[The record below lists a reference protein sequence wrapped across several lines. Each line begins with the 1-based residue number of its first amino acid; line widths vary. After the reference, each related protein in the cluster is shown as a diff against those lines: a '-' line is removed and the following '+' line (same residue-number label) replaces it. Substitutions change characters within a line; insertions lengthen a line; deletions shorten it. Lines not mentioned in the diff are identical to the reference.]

1 MSWRRIFR
9 SRLYVRDSL
18 WVLPLAGALL
28 GAVLGVVDIRVEE
41 SVHLPPQLQYSA
53 STASTVLAAI
63 VGATA
68 ALTGF
73 VVTVTT
79 LVVQM
84 ATGTFSARYMRLW
97 YRDRILK
104 VLLALLVGTL
114 AFSFSLMR
122 RVESDFVPNLGVSIA
137 GVLLI
142 LSLLVF
148 LVFLDRYLHRLRPV
162 AVAALVHGYFRRN
175 FEYEVKRAARPDVYV
190 GVLDAGDETPSLTV
204 RSTRPGAIQAVDSK
218 ALVDWAGTHD
228 CLVVLRHGIGDFVPL
243 GARLIDVYGDQTP
256 RPRAERRLAD
266 MVALGDERTIEQDP
280 AFAIRILVD
289 VANLALSPA
298 VNDPTTAVQ
307 VLDYLG
313 ETLRL
318 VGTTELSVQ
327 SWGDSRPR
335 RGVVVPARSW
345 EDYLSLSTDEIR
357 EYGAGGIQIMRRLR
371 ALFEELRD
379 EVRPEYRAAVTD
391 ELRRLDATV
400 ALGWENSVDF
410 ERARTADTQGIG
422 GPRTRPV
429 LAGRPP
435 SPIQGD
441 ARNPDSRF
449 DGSR

>member
-1 MSWRRIFR
+1 VSWRRVFR
-9 SRLYVRDSL
+9 ARLYVRDSL
-18 WVLPLAGALL
+18 WALPLAGALL
-28 GAVLGVVDIRVEE
+28 GSALALVDIRIEQ
-41 SVHLPPQLQYSA
+41 SVHPGTQLQYSA
-53 STASTVLAAI
+53 PTASTVLAAI

-97 YRDRILK
+97 YRDRMLK

-114 AFSFSLMR
+114 SFSFALMR
-122 RVESDFVPNLGVSIA
+122 RVESNFVPSLGVTIA

-175 FEYEVKRAARPDVYV
+175 FAYEVKRAANPVVYL
-190 GVLDAGDETPSLTV
+190 GALDAGDERPTMTV
-204 RSTRPGAIQAVDSK
+204 RSPRPGAIQAVDGD
-218 ALVDWAGTHD
+218 ALVRWARARD
-228 CLVVLRHGIGDFVPL
+228 CLVVLRHGIGDFVPS
-243 GARLIDVYGDQTP
+243 GARLIDVYGGPQP
-256 RPRAERRLAD
+256 VRREELRLAD
-266 MVALGDERTIEQDP
+266 MVALGEERTIEQDP

-318 VGTTELSVQ
+318 VGSTELPVHAWDGQ
-327 SWGDSRPR
+327 RPR
-335 RGVVVPARSW
+335 RGVVIPARSW
-345 EDYLSLSTDEIR
+345 EDYLSLAANEIR
-357 EYGAGGIQIMRRLR
+357 EYGAGAIQVMRRLK
-371 ALFEELRD
+371 ALLEELRE
-379 EVRPEYRAAVTD
+379 EVRPEYRAAVSD
-391 ELRRLDATV
+391 ELGRLEAAIRRSWGDAIDLD
-400 ALGWENSVDF
+400 
-410 ERARTADTQGIG
+410 RASTADTQGIG
-422 GPRTRPV
+422 GPRTRPSGPAATQSPR
-429 LAGRPP
+429 AGEADRL
-435 SPIQGD
+435 G
-441 ARNPDSRF
+441 SRF
-449 DGSR
+449 DET

>member
-1 MSWRRIFR
+1 MSWRRVFR
-9 SRLYVRDSL
+9 VRLYIRDSL
-18 WVLPLAGALL
+18 WALPLAGALL
-28 GAVLGVVDIRVEE
+28 GSALAILDIRLDQ
-41 SVHLPPQLQYSA
+41 SVHPGSQLQYSA
-53 STASTVLAAI
+53 STASAVLAAI

-97 YRDRILK
+97 YRDRMLK
-104 VLLALLVGTL
+104 LLLALLVGTL
-114 AFSFSLMR
+114 SFSFSLMR
-122 RVESDFVPNLGVSIA
+122 RVESNFVPNLGVTIA

-175 FEYEVKRAARPDVYV
+175 FEYEVKRAGNPDVHLGAV
-190 GVLDAGDETPSLTV
+190 DAGDEHPTMTV
-204 RSTRPGAIQAVDSK
+204 RSPRPGAIQAVDGD
-218 ALVDWAGTHD
+218 ALVRWARARD
-228 CLVVLRHGIGDFVPL
+228 CLVVLRHGIGDFVPS
-243 GARLIDVYGDQTP
+243 GARLIDVYGGP
-256 RPRAERRLAD
+256 EPARREELRLAD
-266 MVALGDERTIEQDP
+266 MVALGEERTIEQDP

-327 SWGDSRPR
+327 TREDLRPR
-335 RGVVVPARSW
+335 RGVVIPARSW
-345 EDYLSLSTDEIR
+345 EDYLSLTTDEIR
-357 EYGAGGIQIMRRLR
+357 EYGAGAIQVMRRLK
-371 ALFEELRD
+371 ALLEELRD
-379 EVRPEYRAAVTD
+379 EVRPEYRAAVSD
-391 ELRRLDATV
+391 ELGRLDATIRRSW
-400 ALGWENSVDF
+400 GDSVDF
-410 ERARTADTQGIG
+410 DRASTADTQGIG
-422 GPRTRPV
+422 GPRTQPPGAAAAQSPG
-429 LAGRPP
+429 AGEAG
-435 SPIQGD
+435 ST
-441 ARNPDSRF
+441 
-449 DGSR
+449 GSRLDETQ

>member
-1 MSWRRIFR
+1 MTWRKVFR
-9 SRLYVRDSL
+9 GRLYIRDSL

-28 GAVLGVVDIRVEE
+28 GAVLAVVDIRIDQ
-41 SVHLPPQLQYSA
+41 SVHPNPQLQYSA
-53 STASTVLAAI
+53 STASAVLAAI

-114 AFSFSLMR
+114 SLSFSLMR
-122 RVESDFVPNLGVSIA
+122 RVGNNFVPNLGVTIA
-137 GVLLI
+137 GVLLM

-162 AVAALVHGYFRRN
+162 AVAALVHEYFRRN
-175 FEYEVKRAARPDVYV
+175 FSYEVKRAADPDVYV
-190 GVLDAGDETPSLTV
+190 GALDAGDEEPSLTV
-204 RSTRPGAIQAVDSK
+204 RSPRAGAIQAVDAE
-218 ALVDWAGTHD
+218 ALLRWARAQD
-228 CLVVLRHGIGDFVPL
+228 CLLVMRHAIGDFVPL
-243 GARLIDVYGDQTP
+243 GARLIDVYGA
-256 RPRAERRLAD
+256 RPAGQRAELRLAD

-327 SWGDSRPR
+327 TWEDARPH
-335 RGVVVPARSW
+335 RGVVIPARSW
-345 EDYLSLSTDEIR
+345 EDYLSLTAGEIR
-357 EYGAGGIQIMRRLR
+357 EYGAGAIQVMRRLK
-371 ALFEELRD
+371 ALLEELRD
-379 EVRPEYRAAVTD
+379 EVRPEYRAAVSD
-391 ELRRLDATV
+391 ELGRLDATIRRSW
-400 ALGWENSVDF
+400 GDSVDF
-410 ERARTADTQGIG
+410 DRASTGDTQGIG
-422 GPRTRPV
+422 GPRTQPAGAGV
-429 LAGRPP
+429 AQSPGAGEAGRA
-435 SPIQGD
+435 G
-441 ARNPDSRF
+441 SRF
-449 DGSR
+449 DGTR

>member
-1 MSWRRIFR
+1 MSWRRVFR
-9 SRLYVRDSL
+9 GRLYVRDSL

-28 GAVLGVVDIRVEE
+28 GTLLGLVDVRVDEIIQ
-41 SVHLPPQLQYSA
+41 LPPQLQYSA

-122 RVESDFVPNLGVSIA
+122 RVESDFVPNLGVSVA

-175 FEYEVKRAARPDVYV
+175 FEYEVKRAEDPDVYV
-190 GVLDAGDETPSLTV
+190 GVLDAGDEEPSLTV
-204 RSTRPGAIQAVDSK
+204 RSARPGAIQAVDSK
-218 ALVDWAGTHD
+218 ALIAWAHTYD

-243 GARLIDVYGDQTP
+243 GARLIDVYGGQTP
-256 RPRAERRLAD
+256 EQRAKRRLAD
-266 MVALGDERTIEQDP
+266 MVALGEERTIEQDP

-313 ETLRL
+313 ESLRL
-318 VGTTELSVQ
+318 VGTTELSVHTWQ
-327 SWGDSRPR
+327 DVRPD

-371 ALFEELRD
+371 ALLEELHD
-379 EVRPEYRAAVTD
+379 EVRPEYRAALKD
-391 ELRRLDATV
+391 ELLRLDATV
-400 ALGWENSVDF
+400 ERSWQDKVDY

-422 GPRTRPV
+422 GPRTRPA
-429 LAGRPP
+429 LNGRSP

-441 ARNPDSRF
+441 AGDADSRF
-449 DGSR
+449 DGPR

>member
-1 MSWRRIFR
+1 VSWRRVFR
-9 SRLYVRDSL
+9 VRLYIRDSL
-18 WVLPLAGALL
+18 WALPLAGALL
-28 GAVLGVVDIRVEE
+28 GSALAILDIRLDQ
-41 SVHLPPQLQYSA
+41 SVHPGSQLQYSA
-53 STASTVLAAI
+53 STASAVLAAI

-97 YRDRILK
+97 YRDRMLK
-104 VLLALLVGTL
+104 LLLALLVGTL
-114 AFSFSLMR
+114 SFSFSLMR
-122 RVESDFVPNLGVSIA
+122 RVESNFVPNLGVTIA

-175 FEYEVKRAARPDVYV
+175 FEYEVKRAGNPDVHLGAV
-190 GVLDAGDETPSLTV
+190 DAGDEHPTMTV
-204 RSTRPGAIQAVDSK
+204 RSPRPGAIQAVDGD
-218 ALVDWAGTHD
+218 ALVRWARARD
-228 CLVVLRHGIGDFVPL
+228 CLVVLRHGIGDFVPS
-243 GARLIDVYGDQTP
+243 GARLIDVYGGP
-256 RPRAERRLAD
+256 EPARREELRLAD
-266 MVALGDERTIEQDP
+266 MVALGEERTIEQDP

-327 SWGDSRPR
+327 TWEDLRPR
-335 RGVVVPARSW
+335 RGVVIPARSW
-345 EDYLSLSTDEIR
+345 EDYLSLTTDEIR
-357 EYGAGGIQIMRRLR
+357 EYGAGAIQVMRRLK
-371 ALFEELRD
+371 ALLEELRD
-379 EVRPEYRAAVTD
+379 EVRPEYRAAVSD
-391 ELRRLDATV
+391 ELGRLDATIRRSW
-400 ALGWENSVDF
+400 GDSVDF
-410 ERARTADTQGIG
+410 DRASTADTQGIG
-422 GPRTRPV
+422 GPRTQPPGAAAAQSPG
-429 LAGRPP
+429 AGEAG
-435 SPIQGD
+435 ST
-441 ARNPDSRF
+441 
-449 DGSR
+449 GSRLDETQ

>member
-1 MSWRRIFR
+1 MNWRRVFR
-9 SRLYVRDSL
+9 GRLYVRDSL

-28 GAVLGVVDIRVEE
+28 GVLLGLVDVRVDE
-41 SVHLPPQLQYSA
+41 SVNLPPQLQYSA

-122 RVESDFVPNLGVSIA
+122 RVESDFVPNLGVTVA

-142 LSLLVF
+142 VSLLVF

-175 FEYEVKRAARPDVYV
+175 FEYEVKRAQDPDVYI
-190 GVLDAGDETPSLTV
+190 GVVDAGDEEPSLTV
-204 RSTRPGAIQAVDSK
+204 RSARPGAIQAVDSK
-218 ALVDWAGTHD
+218 ALLGWAQTND
-228 CLVVLRHGIGDFVPL
+228 CLIVLRHGIGDFVPL
-243 GARLIDVYGDQTP
+243 GARLIDVYGVQTVA
-256 RPRAERRLAD
+256 RGAERRLAD
-266 MVALGDERTIEQDP
+266 MVALGEERTIEQDP

-327 SWGDSRPR
+327 TWEEGRPR
-335 RGVVVPARSW
+335 RGMVVPARSW
-345 EDYLSLSTDEIR
+345 EDYLSLSADEIR

-371 ALFEELRD
+371 ALFEELHD
-379 EVRPEYRAAVTD
+379 EVRPEYRAAVKD
-391 ELRRLDATV
+391 ELLRLDATV
-400 ALGWENSVDF
+400 QRSWQDSVDF

-429 LAGRPP
+429 LNDVTS

-441 ARNPDSRF
+441 ADDVGSRF
-449 DGSR
+449 DGPR

>member
-1 MSWRRIFR
+1 VSWRRIFR
-9 SRLYVRDSL
+9 GRLYVRDSL
-18 WVLPLAGALL
+18 WVIPLAGAVLGSLL
-28 GAVLGVVDIRVEE
+28 GLVDVRVDET
-41 SVHLPPQLQYSA
+41 VHLPPQLQYSA
-53 STASTVLAAI
+53 STATTVLAAI

-97 YRDRILK
+97 YRDRLLK

-114 AFSFSLMR
+114 AFSFALMR
-122 RVESDFVPNLGVSIA
+122 RVESDFVPNLGVTIA
-137 GVLLI
+137 GALLI

-175 FEYEVKRAARPDVYV
+175 FEYEVKRAEHPDVYV
-190 GVLDAGDETPSLTV
+190 GLLDPGDEKPSLTV
-204 RSTRPGAIQAVDSK
+204 RSARPGAIQAVDST
-218 ALVDWAGTHD
+218 ALIAWAHTYD

-243 GARLIDVYGDQTP
+243 GARLIDVYGGQNP
-256 RPRAERRLAD
+256 GRRAELHLAD
-266 MVALGDERTIEQDP
+266 MVALGEERTIEQDP

-313 ETLRL
+313 ESLRL
-318 VGTTELSVQ
+318 VGTTELSVHTWQ
-327 SWGDSRPR
+327 DVRPD

-345 EDYLSLSTDEIR
+345 KD
-357 EYGAGGIQIMRRLR
+357 GAGGIQIMRRLR
-371 ALFEELRD
+371 ALLEELHD
-379 EVRPEYRAAVTD
+379 EVRPEYRAAVKD

-400 ALGWENSVDF
+400 ERSWQDSVDF
-410 ERARTADTQGIG
+410 ERAKIADTQGIG
-422 GPRTRPV
+422 GPRTRPE
-429 LAGRPP
+429 LTHRPP
-435 SPIQGD
+435 SPIEGEAVD
-441 ARNPDSRF
+441 ADSRF

>member
-1 MSWRRIFR
+1 MSWRRVFR
-9 SRLYVRDSL
+9 GRLYVRDSL
-18 WVLPLAGALL
+18 WVLPLAGAVL
-28 GAVLGVVDIRVEE
+28 GAVLGSVDILIER
-41 SVHLPPQLQYSA
+41 SVHVSPELQYSS
-53 STASTVLAAI
+53 STASTLLAAI

-97 YRDRILK
+97 YRDRMLK
-104 VLLALLVGTL
+104 VLLAVLVGTL

-122 RVESDFVPNLGVSIA
+122 RVETSFVPNIGVTVA
-137 GVLLI
+137 GALLI

-162 AVAALVHGYFRRN
+162 AVAALVHGYFQRN
-175 FEYEVKRAARPDVYV
+175 FEYEVKRAENPEVFV
-190 GVLDAGDETPSLTV
+190 GALDAGSEEPSLTV
-204 RSTRPGAIQAVDSK
+204 RSRRAGAIQAMDGD
-218 ALVDWAGTHD
+218 ALVAWARDQD
-228 CLVVLRHGIGDFVPL
+228 CLVVLRHGIGDFVPF
-243 GARLIDVYGDQTP
+243 GAALIDVYGDHGHD
-256 RPRAERRLAD
+256 RRARRRLDD

-327 SWGDSRPR
+327 NWEDTARPR
-335 RGVVVPARSW
+335 RGVVIPARSW
-345 EDYLSLSTDEIR
+345 EDYLMLTADEIR
-357 EYGAGGIQIMRRLR
+357 AYGAGGIQVMRRLR
-371 ALFEELRD
+371 AMLQELHE
-379 EVRPEYRAAVTD
+379 EVRPEYRAALKD
-391 ELRRLDATV
+391 ELGRLDATV
-400 ALGWENSVDF
+400 AHSFGGSVDF
-410 ERARTADTQGIG
+410 DRASVADTQGIG
-422 GPRTRPV
+422 GPRTRPTDH
-429 LAGRPP
+429 AAPR
-435 SPIQGD
+435 
-441 ARNPDSRF
+441 
-449 DGSR
+449 